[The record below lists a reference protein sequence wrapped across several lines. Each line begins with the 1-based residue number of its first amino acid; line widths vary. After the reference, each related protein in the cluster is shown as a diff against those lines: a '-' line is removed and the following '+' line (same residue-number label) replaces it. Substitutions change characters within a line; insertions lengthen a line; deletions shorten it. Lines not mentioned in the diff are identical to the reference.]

1 MLKVVAI
8 LLVGAIGLGLAEY
21 AILRW
26 AAPIYVDG
34 SGPMPSVYWGH
45 PPTPTFAEW
54 RDNPEFQRLF
64 LRPYKIVATLLA
76 LIGGVLVPVS
86 IRAFSKTSS
95 VFRANAA
102 TCFVVLLA
110 ISAVHD
116 VIARARMFEGM
127 PIILSLGSLQVFAA
141 AAIPAAL
148 LSGAIAVALYR
159 VR

>member
-1 MLKVVAI
+1 
-8 LLVGAIGLGLAEY
+8 
-21 AILRW
+21 
-26 AAPIYVDG
+26 
-34 SGPMPSVYWGH
+34 MPSFYWGH

-116 VIARARMFEGM
+116 VIARARVIEGI
-127 PIILSLGSLQVFAA
+127 PIVLSLGSLRVFLAA
-141 AAIPAAL
+141 SIPTAL
-148 LSGAIAVALYR
+148 ISGAIAAALHRVLKPATVA
-159 VR
+159 